1 MLVRFFTVFF
11 TIPTIISI
19 TVLTLSC
26 CTHSQ
31 QNSNKGYS
39 NKLLLFTEE
48 EVAIITAHGPW
59 PVTPPID
66 SSNGIHNNILAQKFG
81 EKLFFDTGLSANGTM
96 ACSSCHIP
104 DNFFIDSLPVA
115 QGLVPLERNT
125 PTLLNTA
132 QNIWFGWGGESD
144 SLWSHSIIPLTSKKE
159 MAASAGLIQERI
171 AQLGDYRDI
180 YTELFAAKP
189 SEHSSEQVLV
199 NIAKAL
205 AAYQQTLSTQAS
217 QFDAFRTALLAGNKK
232 QASTYSLSAQRGLK
246 LFIGKG
252 RCSLCHFGPNFSNGE
267 FADIG
272 VPFFIDNG
280 VDPGRY
286 DGIKQVKASPY
297 NRLSLYSEDTNSGK
311 RTHSV
316 NLQHRNWG
324 EFKVPSLRG
333 IKNTAPYMHNGSLAT
348 LTDVINHYSTVSEER
363 LHADGEK
370 IIQALNLSEQETSD
384 LLAFLNTL

>member
-1 MLVRFFTVFF
+1 MAAKFFTATF
-11 TIPTIISI
+11 SL
-19 TVLTLSC
+19 LTLVC
-26 CTHSQ
+26 CTYSQ
-31 QNSNKGYS
+31 QETNTDYS
-39 NKLLLFTEE
+39 STLLPFTSE
-48 EVAIITAHGPW
+48 EVAMITAHGPW
-59 PVTPPID
+59 PVAPPID
-66 SSNGIHNNILAQKFG
+66 TSNSIRNNSLAQKFG
-81 EKLFFDTGLSANGTM
+81 EQLFFDAGLSANGTM

-115 QGLVPLERNT
+115 QGLVPLKRNT
-125 PTLLNTA
+125 PSLLNTA

-159 MAASAGLIQERI
+159 MATSAERIQEYMTQSE
-171 AQLGDYRDI
+171 AYRNT
-180 YTELFAAKP
+180 YAALFSTNP
-189 SEHSSEQVLV
+189 NEHNSEQVLV

-205 AAYQQTLSTQAS
+205 AAYQQTLTTKPS
-217 QFDAFRTALLAGNKK
+217 QFDSFRTALLAGNKE
-232 QASTYSLSAQRGLK
+232 QAATYALSAQRGLK

-252 RCSLCHFGPNFSNGE
+252 KCSLCHFGPNFSNGE

-272 VPFFIDNG
+272 VPFFTKDG

-286 DGIKQVKASPY
+286 DGIKQVKISPY
-297 NRLSLYSEDTNSGK
+297 NRLGAYSDHNDSGK

-333 IKNTAPYMHNGSLAT
+333 IKNTAPFMHNGSLAT
-348 LTDVINHYSTVSEER
+348 LADVINHYSTVSEER

-370 IIQALNLSEQETSD
+370 IIQALNLSAQETSD